1 MFSLKQNKTKPS
13 PQPHPR
19 AASPFSLCIIL
30 HALRDPLQISRPW
43 PWTDFLSPNQKCPQR
58 SISAKLLRMS
68 WPAVLLICLSSQA
81 SPGIRSCLLRL
92 RESTLE
98 NITHGR
104 DGGDLKEEKK
114 NPLQNNKVWLQQVT
128 EGRPHAASSPHKML
142 HKARG
147 TMLIWYWCLQV
158 TPQVLKCIFCTPLWA
173 CIRSHFTQ

>member
-1 MFSLKQNKTKPS
+1 MGVRREFDQNLQVLLNINVSDGCPFVICLITSGPVDPARPNLSVCKVQFHFLVCFPSKKKKPH
-13 PQPHPR
+13 PLTATPR

-43 PWTDFLSPNQKCPQR
+43 PRTDFLSPNQKCPQR

-92 RESTLE
+92 SESTLE

-114 NPLQNNKVWLQQVT
+114 
-128 EGRPHAASSPHKML
+128 S
-142 HKARG
+142 
-147 TMLIWYWCLQV
+147 
-158 TPQVLKCIFCTPLWA
+158 TPKQ
-173 CIRSHFTQ
+173 